1 MNYKIASLLML
12 SYPLDAMR
20 VLQLH
25 DNVSSDDNVTAE
37 LANSSIDKLKQ
48 FTLCGRFLAPYL
60 PNMKSNIQSL
70 IYRESMYFMTRIE
83 LRSCEDRYPGCTRF
97 YKDDLGIYFPFPTS
111 TSKVLRSC
119 SVERHLRLL

>member
-1 MNYKIASLLML
+1 MNYKIASFLML
-12 SYPLDAMR
+12 SYPIDAVR

-25 DNVSSDDNVTAE
+25 DNVSSDDNATVE

-70 IYRESMYFMTRIE
+70 IYRDSMYFMTRIE

-97 YKDDLGIYFPFPTS
+97 YKDDLGIYFLF
-111 TSKVLRSC
+111 SKKS
-119 SVERHLRLL
+119 SVYLCLF

>member
-1 MNYKIASLLML
+1 MNYKIAILLILLMV
-12 SYPLDAMR
+12 SYPLYAMR

-25 DNVSSDDNVTAE
+25 DNVSSDDNVTVE

-83 LRSCEDRYPGCTRF
+83 LRNCEDRYPGCTRF
-97 YKDDLGIYFPFPTS
+97 YKDDLGIYSPFPT
-111 TSKVLRSC
+111 R
-119 SVERHLRLL
+119 

>member
-1 MNYKIASLLML
+1 MLML

-25 DNVSSDDNVTAE
+25 DNVYSDDNVTVE

-60 PNMKSNIQSL
+60 PNMKSNMQSL
-70 IYRESMYFMTRIE
+70 IYT
-83 LRSCEDRYPGCTRF
+83 
-97 YKDDLGIYFPFPTS
+97 
-111 TSKVLRSC
+111 
-119 SVERHLRLL
+119 ERACIL